1 MNKMSIEVLAVL
13 DMNESNQLFK
23 HNRCA
28 MTSMLN
34 TYYEMNDMN
43 ELLQH

>member
-1 MNKMSIEVLAVL
+1 MNKMSIQVITVH
-13 DMNESNQLFK
+13 DMNESNQSFK
-23 HNRCA
+23 YNRCA

>member
-1 MNKMSIEVLAVL
+1 MNKMSIQVITVYH
-13 DMNESNQLFK
+13 MNESNQSFK

>member
-1 MNKMSIEVLAVL
+1 MNKMSIQVITVH
-13 DMNESNQLFK
+13 DMNESNQSFK

-43 ELLQH
+43 ELLQP